1 MSFEEKQAKRIN
13 EMDST
18 QLSNFWRL
26 CIERLN
32 DPLYQ
37 DRKEKIEIQIKL
49 IKEAWKNPDNFN
61 LYKGRVELGVMG
73 AMAYHVGDTAGVKE
87 SYRRDIIRE
96 VLIGPIPMVG
106 NPTYMKWWG
115 EDCTDRRLQAIK
127 SFLVD
132 KINSPQHKNHYR
144 AISEWEADL
153 AWVEENGDKILKN
166 CSEYK

>member
-153 AWVEENGDKILKN
+153 AWVEEKGDKILKN